1 MKYQAVV
8 FDLYGTLIE
17 DQLRKG
23 RDALLVQMAAVLSLP
38 ADDFAAA
45 WEQTG
50 DQRTTGGF
58 DTLEECVA
66 HICQALGARPDAE
79 RIEAAVELRVGYIR
93 ARLRPRDDAVET
105 LTRLKSLGRK
115 TALISDCGLEVPM
128 LWSETLFFSLFDT
141 VLFSSREGRRK
152 PDPVL
157 YRRACERLGVEP
169 GGCLYVGDGNSRELS
184 GAESYDYGALEAG
197 GWRGERIGALRE
209 IMELVN

>member
-66 HICQALGARPDAE
+66 HISQALGARPDAE
-79 RIEAAVELRVGYIR
+79 RIEAAVELRVGYHPR
-93 ARLRPRDDAVET
+93 ASAASGRRGGDADAVEESGAQN
-105 LTRLKSLGRK
+105 RVDQR
-115 TALISDCGLEVPM
+115 
-128 LWSETLFFSLFDT
+128 LWSRGAD
-141 VLFSSREGRRK
+141 V
-152 PDPVL
+152 
-157 YRRACERLGVEP
+157 VE
-169 GGCLYVGDGNSRELS
+169 
-184 GAESYDYGALEAG
+184 
-197 GWRGERIGALRE
+197 
-209 IMELVN
+209 